1 MLLQG
6 GPSDV
11 RDHDKQGCD
20 LARQRVARGGFF
32 RSREGAHHYGESPH
46 ARRTVEGARSRQA
59 GGDPGMRRRGRADLP
74 REDRQVP
81 LPGAAAGTL
90 RAAARSV
97 DLRRQADF
105 FAVALRDREP
115 PFEAAFPSLEPSAER
130 RLCASATLWRSA
142 SIRSITGASAAGSG
156 ATISW
161 PASFA
166 SSIWARSFR

>member
-1 MLLQG
+1 MFLQG

-32 RSREGAHHYGESPH
+32 RSREGAHNYAESPH

-59 GGDPGMRRRGRADLP
+59 GGDPGVRRRGRADLSG
-74 REDRQVP
+74 EDRQVP
-81 LPGAAAGTL
+81 LPGTAAGTL

-97 DLRRQADF
+97 NRGRQADF
-105 FAVALRDREP
+105 FAGAFRDREP
-115 PFEAAFPSLEPSAER
+115 AFERAFPSLELSAER
-130 RLCASATLWRSA
+130 RVCASATLWRSA
-142 SIRSITGASAAGSG
+142 SIRSITGASATGSG

-161 PASFA
+161 PAS
-166 SSIWARSFR
+166 